1 MSSKKRIGEKI
12 AGLREFKSIDT
23 DQLAL
28 RAGLD
33 VAQLNLIESGHD
45 LPSLGVLIRIS
56 RALGVRL
63 GTFLDDEDKAG
74 PSIVKANQRES
85 SASFSTNNASSREH
99 ILFHSLAP
107 DKAGRHMEP
116 FMIDI
121 SPNETK
127 QLPRSSHE
135 GEEFIFVM
143 EGALRVD
150 YGKNS
155 YIIEK
160 GDSIYLDSVV
170 DHFVTAHGDTPA
182 KALAVVY
189 IPV

>member
-1 MSSKKRIGEKI
+1 MNSKKPIGERI
-12 AGLREFKSIDT
+12 AGLRTFKNIDT
-23 DQLAL
+23 AQLAM
-28 RAGLD
+28 RTGLD
-33 VAQLNLIESGHD
+33 EKQITLIESGHN

-56 RALGVRL
+56 RVLGVRL
-63 GTFLDDEDKAG
+63 GTFLDDDDKAG
-74 PSIVKANQRES
+74 PSIVKANQLK
-85 SASFSTNNASSREH
+85 SAVSFSTNNPSTREH
-99 ILFHSLAP
+99 ISFYSLAP

-116 FMIDI
+116 FLIEI
-121 SPNETK
+121 RPGQET
-127 QLPRSSHE
+127 QLPKSTHE

-143 EGALRVD
+143 EGAIRVE

-170 DHFVTAHGDTPA
+170 EHLVTAHGSAIA

-189 IPV
+189 IPA